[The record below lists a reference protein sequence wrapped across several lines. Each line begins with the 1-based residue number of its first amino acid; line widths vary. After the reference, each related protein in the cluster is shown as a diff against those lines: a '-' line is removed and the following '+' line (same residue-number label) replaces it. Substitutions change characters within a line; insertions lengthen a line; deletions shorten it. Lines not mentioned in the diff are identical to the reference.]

1 MLLLLVKLLKWLLL
15 SPRLRSSVNSI
26 SVCHVMLSSLNILPI
41 FYSPQLYPTLLSSLV
56 LFSAI
61 PIFKNEAEAAAAREA
76 ANRVAAT
83 AAKVRDLFAS
93 SLKINTCHACY

>member
-1 MLLLLVKLLKWLLL
+1 
-15 SPRLRSSVNSI
+15 
-26 SVCHVMLSSLNILPI
+26 MLSSLNILPI

-61 PIFKNEAEAAAAREA
+61 LLFPIFKNEAEAAAAREA
-76 ANRVAAT
+76 ANRAAAT